1 MLLDRKPT
9 ITKKDLETIPYLRQI
24 RDSIELWQNILADA
38 SGRDAYIAKSA
49 IIDLRRDQYIV
60 KDAYLK
66 PCNFQGLT
74 VSKHPVKLPED
85 IQVHGFLDYTAT
97 GITLLDPKVIS
108 TILCNYSKLKESSYG
123 KFDGDTWYLMEDFD
137 NVCGKALREYPLYS
151 RIIEYKIDN
160 KQNLEIQSL
169 LEEEFGIKHTVEYIS
184 SLWRKK
190 IPALIA
196 SYAEDEFFQWYYTH
210 SHPEDSKWK
219 KCSRCGQIK
228 LAHPKYFTKNSTSK
242 DGLYSLCKACR
253 NKKYKEAKK

>member
-1 MLLDRKPT
+1 MIKLDYTLESVEERLALVEKFLEENPNPGAQYLETLADYVILFAAKQEAKEQRKQQRELITDNRLATINKRETSFEGLAAQFENGEDGIYNLINEDKNMLLDRKPT

-137 NVCGKALREYPLYS
+137 NICGKALREYTLYS

-160 KQNLEIQSL
+160 K
-169 LEEEFGIKHTVEYIS
+169 
-184 SLWRKK
+184 
-190 IPALIA
+190 
-196 SYAEDEFFQWYYTH
+196 
-210 SHPEDSKWK
+210 
-219 KCSRCGQIK
+219 
-228 LAHPKYFTKNSTSK
+228 
-242 DGLYSLCKACR
+242 
-253 NKKYKEAKK
+253 